1 MITKSFKNFKNTFR
15 FLIPFLKE
23 NRINY
28 FLGIIFLLGA
38 DILQLIMP
46 KVLGILTD
54 KLQSYQ
60 LNQNDFIYY
69 IAIIFSVAIGVA
81 ICRFSWRMFIFGSSR
96 KLEFSLRELLFKH
109 LETLSQTFYHN
120 STTGDLMAHATND
133 IQAVRMAFGGGI
145 VMAVDAFFLTLSTIF
160 MMAININLTLTLIA
174 LIPLP
179 IIAILIGLF
188 GPKVQNRFK
197 NVQEAFSQLT
207 NKVQENFSGIRV
219 IKSFVQEKNVNNDF
233 CDVNDLNLRKNMNL
247 VKLFGFMMPMVTFVS
262 SLSFIVALSLGGYM
276 VINLQITLG
285 QFVSFVTY
293 LGLLTWPMMAI
304 GFVVNILQRGMA
316 SMKRINKILET
327 LPEVTDRDAD
337 FSINTFDGTLEYKN
351 VSFSYPN
358 SDFPALENIS
368 FKLDAGKTLAIVGRT
383 GSGKTTLVNLLLR
396 RFTDYN
402 GSITIDQT
410 PIEHY
415 PLKILTKSIGYVPQ
429 SVFLF
434 STSIEDN
441 LNFAG
446 LNTTSDSMEKACSNA
461 MILDEINR
469 LPNGFNTILGEKGV
483 NLSGG
488 QKQRL
493 SIARALIKKPR
504 ILILDDSLSAVD
516 TNTEEQ
522 ILYHLN
528 MNTNGSSTILIAHRL
543 STLQNADH
551 IIVLDEGKI
560 IQSGNHEQLVTRNGL
575 YKDLYEKQQLED
587 ILSKEV

>member
-81 ICRFSWRMFIFGSSR
+81 VCRFSWRMFIFGSSR

-233 CDVNDLNLRKNMNL
+233 CDVNNLNLRKNMNL

-304 GFVVNILQRGMA
+304 GFVVNILQRGTA

-327 LPEVTDRDAD
+327 LPEVTDKDAD

-415 PLKILTKSIGYVPQ
+415 PLKILTESIGYVPQ